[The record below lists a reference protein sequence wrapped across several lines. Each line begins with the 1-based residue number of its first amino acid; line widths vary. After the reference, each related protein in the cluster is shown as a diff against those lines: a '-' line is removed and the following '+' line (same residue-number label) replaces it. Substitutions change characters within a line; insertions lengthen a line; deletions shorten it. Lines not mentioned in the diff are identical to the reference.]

1 MNDENKTKVKFFLN
15 SHFFSPNYDFD
26 FIVGKTVF
34 NTKRYGDGFSET

>member
-1 MNDENKTKVKFFLN
+1 MMKLTQKLN
-15 SHFFSPNYDFD
+15 SFEIQIFFPNYDFD